1 MLQLT
6 KNPAMLLILNNCFIN
21 VRCLSL
27 DADADAPVERN
38 SNNKNLLSKLVKTS
52 ILDLLHLLFQVL
64 MIISKAKRMVL
75 LSVQLWFHADCFV
88 SVKI

>member
-1 MLQLT
+1 M
-6 KNPAMLLILNNCFIN
+6 
-21 VRCLSL
+21 
-27 DADADAPVERN
+27 DADAPAERN

-64 MIISKAKRMVL
+64 MIISKAKQMVL